1 MLRESWRVS
10 AVFSTDGITPAPPE
24 VADRFQG
31 RLYTL
36 AELESRGIRITGKDA
51 WYFTLGRDWRLT
63 LEPAL

>member
-1 MLRESWRVS
+1 MVREWWRVS
-10 AVFSTDGITPAPPE
+10 AVLSPDGTTPAPPE

-36 AELESRGIRITGKDA
+36 NELEARGIRITGKDA

-63 LEPAL
+63 LEPAV

>member
-10 AVFSTDGITPAPPE
+10 AVFSPDGTTPAPPE

-31 RLYTL
+31 RLFTL
-36 AELESRGIRITGKDA
+36 AELESRAVRITGKDA

>member
-1 MLRESWRVS
+1 MLQESWRVR
-10 AVFSTDGITPAPPE
+10 AVLAADGTTPAPPE

-36 AELESRGIRITGKDA
+36 NELEARGIRITGKDA
-51 WYFTLGRDWRLT
+51 WYYTLGRDWRLT